1 MPVYKIFIGELM
13 SKKEIDDALAKVNQ
27 QIQQINSLYQ
37 KLEKSYS
44 INKAFIDSN
53 SEESLKTLIDR
64 ELNDFRAKTDE
75 INVMLLKL
83 KEGFDFL
90 TTLQNNGKNR
100 IQYVQDMLSDKILE
114 DIKDKSEAF
123 YESYNQIFN
132 TENGDLTEDFIKKY
146 EIINNLYKKLYE
158 STNNKKSISEELE
171 EKIDN
176 FFEQYSILIKNDNGT
191 SMYDEFIN
199 KNNDF
204 NSKKIK
210 LDTFYTRIF
219 GNEAEDTK
227 SLNNELEERLNRL
240 KDIEKEAKKILSL
253 SSDAGLAGGFNQ
265 KVDEVKKNKYVSL
278 AVFVV
283 VLIIM
288 GIFNFNTIDF
298 KNLKDID
305 LISIITRF
313 MINIPFLW
321 IATVANINLNKY
333 TKLEQEY
340 SHKESLAKSFERYK
354 TEIEKLDRI
363 DSEKSNS
370 LMMNLMELNIEA
382 FKVNP
387 ANSIDKIK
395 KDSTLLD
402 IFQRK
407 NE

>member
-1 MPVYKIFIGELM
+1 M
-13 SKKEIDDALAKVNQ
+13 SKKEIEDELAKVNE
-27 QIQQINSLYQ
+27 QIQQINNLYQ

-44 INKAFIDSN
+44 INKAFIDAN
-53 SEESLKTLIDR
+53 SEESLKTLIDS

-75 INVMLLKL
+75 INAMLVKL

-253 SSDAGLAGGFNQ
+253 SSDAGLAGGFYQ
-265 KVDEVKKNKYVSL
+265 KVKEVKINKYVSL
-278 AVFVV
+278 GIF
-283 VLIIM
+283 VLILTIM
-288 GIFNFNTIDF
+288 GIFNFKTIDF
-298 KNLKDID
+298 NNLKEID

-313 MINIPFLW
+313 MINLPFLW
-321 IATVANINLNKY
+321 VATVANINLNKY

-354 TEIEKLDRI
+354 TEIEKLDKI

-370 LMMNLMELNIEA
+370 LMMSLMELNLEA

-395 KDSTLLD
+395 KDSAFLD
-402 IFQRK
+402 VLQRK

>member
-44 INKAFIDSN
+44 INKAFIDSS

-158 STNNKKSISEELE
+158 STNNKKSINEELE

-370 LMMNLMELNIEA
+370 LMMNLMELNLEA

>member
-1 MPVYKIFIGELM
+1 M

-44 INKAFIDSN
+44 INKAFIDSS
-53 SEESLKTLIDR
+53 SEESLKTLIDS

-75 INVMLLKL
+75 INAMLVKL

-176 FFEQYSILIKNDNGT
+176 FFEQYSILIKNDDGT

-219 GNEAEDTK
+219 GNEAEDIK
-227 SLNNELEERLNRL
+227 SLNSELEERLNRL

-278 AVFVV
+278 AVFVII
-283 VLIIM
+283 LIIM

>member
-44 INKAFIDSN
+44 INKAFIDSS
-53 SEESLKTLIDR
+53 SEESLKTLIDS

>member
-288 GIFNFNTIDF
+288 GIFNFKTIDF
-298 KNLKDID
+298 NNLKEID